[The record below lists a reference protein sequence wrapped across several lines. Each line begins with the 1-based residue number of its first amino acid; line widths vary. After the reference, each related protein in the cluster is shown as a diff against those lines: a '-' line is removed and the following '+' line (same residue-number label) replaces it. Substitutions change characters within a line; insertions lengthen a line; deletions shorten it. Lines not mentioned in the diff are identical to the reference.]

1 MSEKSKRSL
10 EKIILAGIGAMATT
24 AEKSKELLDDLVKK
38 GELTVEQGKIINEEL
53 KHSIKTTFSEAS
65 KPVQEFAVSKVIENM
80 DKLSPD
86 ELAQI
91 RAKLQELEKEDE

>member
-1 MSEKSKRSL
+1 MSDKQKGSL

-38 GELTVEQGKIINEEL
+38 GELTVEQGKALSEDL
-53 KHSIKTTFSEAS
+53 KHIVKDTIAEAG
-65 KPVQEFAVSKVIENM
+65 KPVQSFVVTEIVKGM
-80 DKLSPD
+80 DKMSPD

-91 RAKLQELEKEDE
+91 RAKLEELEL